1 MLKSKSSIYVLKMG
15 KPIKILDIAKKF
27 ISHNSEKK
35 LNIKYIGL
43 RPGEKMHE
51 ELYNKKLLIKTDSKL
66 IDGEK
71 ESITYSKKELNRFV
85 NKIRRLDNQNKNEVK
100 RILKNFY
107 KQ

>member
-1 MLKSKSSIYVLKMG
+1 MTIYDAINLVINAPMLKSKSSIYVLKMG

-27 ISHNSEKK
+27 IAHNSEKK

-71 ESITYSKKELNRFV
+71 ESLH
-85 NKIRRLDNQNKNEVK
+85 IRIEN
-100 RILKNFY
+100 
-107 KQ
+107 